1 MDLRE
6 VLLVVARFAHT
17 AAAAVLIGSSA
28 YQLLLLSASPG
39 AARLSRP
46 MSAAERSTWKDLVDL
61 TLLVFLLT
69 GALLTFERLSAGA
82 ASTAYV
88 LLLGLKLLLSALVYR
103 WAFQLRRAGA
113 WQAGPGRKLVG
124 AGLIVLLLAAILKT
138 IYEGGLRV

>member
-1 MDLRE
+1 MELRE
-6 VLLVVARFAHT
+6 LLLVVARFAHS

-28 YQLLLLSASPG
+28 YQLLLPSASLGG
-39 AARLSRP
+39 AQLSRP
-46 MSAAERSTWKDLVDL
+46 MSAPERSTWKDLLEL

-88 LLLGLKLLLSALVYR
+88 LLLGLKLVLSALVYR

-113 WQAGPGRKLVG
+113 WEAGPIRKLVG
-124 AGLIVLLLAAILKT
+124 AGLLVLFLAAILKT